1 MKGKFIFIKLAL
13 LLVVAPV
20 AIWFGALS
28 GTARIWRD
36 YRKMGEVSVAVHNRD
51 PRPDLARAVHQDIIS
66 DGKLLAGIEKRFRGV
81 SVYSCTPK
89 LEREEAGLSLV
100 NTKIEL
106 KGDYKSLLRALRS
119 LEAEENCTLS
129 EISFERKDERESQ
142 VTLRLTIHQ
151 LIRDE

>member
-1 MKGKFIFIKLAL
+1 MKGKFIFFKLAL

-20 AIWFGALS
+20 VIWFGALS
-28 GTARIWRD
+28 RTVRIWRD
-36 YRKMGEVSVAVHNRD
+36 YRNMGEVSVAGHNRD
-51 PRPDLARAVHQDIIS
+51 PRPDLARAVHQDILS

-81 SVYSCTPK
+81 SVYSFTPK

-106 KGDYKSLLRALRS
+106 KGDYKSLLGALQS
-119 LEAEENCTLS
+119 LEAEESCALS
-129 EISFERKDERESQ
+129 GISFERKDERESQ